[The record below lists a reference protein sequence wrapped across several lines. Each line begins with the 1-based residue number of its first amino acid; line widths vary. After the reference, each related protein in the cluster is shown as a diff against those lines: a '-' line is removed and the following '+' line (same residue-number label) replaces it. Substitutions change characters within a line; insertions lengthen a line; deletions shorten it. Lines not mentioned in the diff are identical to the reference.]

1 MRPFASP
8 RYDGTS
14 MTELRWILLAVG
26 ALFIVALAWWELRR
40 PRQLPRERPEHRD
53 PPPAPPAATPAPPL
67 PQMRAREPLRE
78 LPTMQLGEAAEPV
91 MSAATVQP
99 VAAPPVLE
107 PVVEWPPE
115 DARRILSLRILA
127 VGERFAGRALRQA
140 LAAEGFVH
148 GKLSI
153 YHKAGSEDPRA
164 IVAAASLTQPG
175 SFDLATMDTQRYGG
189 LHLFAVLPGPLP
201 AAQAFEELL
210 SSARNLN
217 ERLQG
222 ALQDERGEALSAARI
237 GAIREEL
244 AQGTPAAAEQP
255 P

>member
-1 MRPFASP
+1 MTATP
-8 RYDGTS
+8 

-26 ALFIVALAWWELRR
+26 ALFIIALAWWELRR
-40 PRQLPRERPEHRD
+40 PRQAPRERPEHRD
-53 PPPAPPAATPAPPL
+53 PLAPPLAAAPAPPAL

-78 LPTMQLGEAAEPV
+78 LPTMQVGEAAEPLA
-91 MSAATVQP
+91 SAATVHP
-99 VAAPPVLE
+99 APAPSVLE

-127 VGERFAGRALRQA
+127 VGERFGGRALRQA
-140 LAAEGFVH
+140 LVAEGFMH

-153 YHKAGSEDPRA
+153 YHKAGSDDARA

-201 AAQAFEELL
+201 PPQAFEELL

-237 GAIREEL
+237 AAIREEL